1 MHASDRRA
9 GDGPSRHQNPSTMSG
24 GRSAADREA
33 TETQSREALGIHGAE
48 HAPAPP
54 GEPVAPG
61 IERETLLGE
70 LALARARR
78 ALQVA
83 DSHAPATRVAYEA
96 DWRAFRTWCERLA
109 PVDASLVALPASD
122 DTLSTYIGALD
133 RRSPSSV
140 RRAVAAIRLAHERAG
155 YPALIEERP
164 ATVAALRGH
173 ARRHAKTPVK
183 KQSAATDERIRLMA
197 DTRDTT
203 TLIGLRDR
211 ALLLVGV
218 DAGLRRSELVAIDV
232 EHLSR
237 QASGI
242 VIRIPTAKSD
252 QAGEGAHVALLARPG
267 SPWCP
272 VEALERWLAASGARK
287 TGAVFVGLR
296 RSRHCHEPGEQRLSG
311 RAVARVV
318 KAAAEAAGLPGDW
331 AGHSLRRGMIT
342 TALDAGIAPHVV
354 QGHARHRTVASTLD
368 YGETGQA
375 IERHPGV
382 GLGAGEA
389 HSSPDQ
395 LEAAANEPIDTAD
408 DPQSYP

>member
-1 MHASDRRA
+1 
-9 GDGPSRHQNPSTMSG
+9 MSG
-24 GRSAADREA
+24 VRSPVDGEA
-33 TETQSREALGIHGAE
+33 SETESSEALGARAAE
-48 HAPAPP
+48 RALLPTGDP
-54 GEPVAPG
+54 EAPG
-61 IERETLLGE
+61 IERETLLSE

-96 DWRAFRTWCERLA
+96 DWRAFRAWCDRLA
-109 PVDASLVALPASD
+109 PVDASLVALAASD

-140 RRAVAAIRLAHERAG
+140 RRAIAAIRLAHERAG
-155 YPALIEERP
+155 YPALLEERP
-164 ATVAALRGH
+164 ATVAVLRGH
-173 ARRHAKTPVK
+173 ARRHARTPRK
-183 KQSAATDERIRLMA
+183 RQSAATDERIRLMA

-218 DAGLRRSELVAIDV
+218 DTGLRRSELVAIDI

-252 QAGEGAHVALLARPG
+252 QAGEGANVALLARPG

-272 VEALERWLAASGARK
+272 VEALERWLAAGGARK

-342 TALDAGIAPHVV
+342 TALNQGKEVREYLDQRGRLAGPGAGHHHKVTATGRV
-354 QGHARHRTVASTLD
+354 QVMPKASV
-368 YGETGQA
+368 
-375 IERHPGV
+375 GV
-382 GLGAGEA
+382 GVGTPLSRA
-389 HSSPDQ
+389 HQSGSLTAATAIPSGLTRPSSQRSPS
-395 LEAAANEPIDTAD
+395 AM
-408 DPQSYP
+408 